1 MMPLLV
7 PSCRRGLKLWLV
19 REFPARWLQ
28 EGAMGERAPCKRVTT
43 GMVDVHNA
51 ARLDTWKVTDR

>member
-1 MMPLLV
+1 
-7 PSCRRGLKLWLV
+7 
-19 REFPARWLQ
+19 
-28 EGAMGERAPCKRVTT
+28 MGEREPCKRVTT